1 MFDGP
6 AARRPISEQ
15 WETVRQQTPIN
26 TRLIVP
32 AGGGGTPADS
42 GGDRKIREV
51 ENVILFLCAS
61 ADKRVKSKVTK
72 PLWRLDHLWP
82 GCLLIGPSL
91 SVLVSV
97 CVVVRPKAVKLR

>member
-6 AARRPISEQ
+6 VARWPISEQ

-32 AGGGGTPADS
+32 AGGGTPADS

-61 ADKRVKSKVTK
+61 ADKHVKSKVTK
-72 PLWRLDHLWP
+72 ALRRRDHLWP

-91 SVLVSV
+91 SVSVSV